1 MKQRVALLFGGRSA
15 EHDVSLL
22 SARNIYEAIDRNLYD
37 VSLIGITRDGRW
49 WLQEKGEFPESIA
62 CEHQVAMIPGG
73 AGELVVWGKDATS
86 QRSQIDLVMPILH
99 GPFGEDG
106 TVQGA
111 LVTAGVPFVGSGVLA
126 SAVCMDKDIT
136 KRLLREAGIPVVDW
150 LPMRRGEQR
159 SYADVS
165 ATLGSDVLFVKP
177 ARMGSSIGVGRARS
191 KESFEAA
198 TAAALAHDDR
208 IIIEPFVDA
217 REIECAVLETSS
229 QGSKLVTSWPG
240 EIAAAT
246 HHEFYT
252 YEAKYLDET
261 GATLRTRADLD
272 SDVAERIRDLAGTA
286 FRTLNCRGLARVDF
300 FLTKQ
305 GQIMINEINTFPG
318 FTRISMYPR
327 MMIDSQ
333 MTYADLIT
341 TLIEEARP
349 TSVSS
354 PTDGL

>member
-22 SARNIYEAIDRNLYD
+22 SARNIYDAIDRNLYD

-49 WLQEKGEFPESIA
+49 WLQENGEFPESIA

-73 AGELVVWGKDATS
+73 AGELVVWGKDATN
-86 QRSQIDLVMPILH
+86 QRSQVDLVMPILH

-136 KRLLREAGIPVVDW
+136 KRLLREAGIPVADW
-150 LPMRRGEQR
+150 LLMRRGEQC

-217 REIECAVLETSS
+217 REIECAVLET
-229 QGSKLVTSWPG
+229 G
-240 EIAAAT
+240 
-246 HHEFYT
+246 
-252 YEAKYLDET
+252 
-261 GATLRTRADLD
+261 
-272 SDVAERIRDLAGTA
+272 
-286 FRTLNCRGLARVDF
+286 
-300 FLTKQ
+300 
-305 GQIMINEINTFPG
+305 
-318 FTRISMYPR
+318 
-327 MMIDSQ
+327 
-333 MTYADLIT
+333 
-341 TLIEEARP
+341 
-349 TSVSS
+349 
-354 PTDGL
+354 